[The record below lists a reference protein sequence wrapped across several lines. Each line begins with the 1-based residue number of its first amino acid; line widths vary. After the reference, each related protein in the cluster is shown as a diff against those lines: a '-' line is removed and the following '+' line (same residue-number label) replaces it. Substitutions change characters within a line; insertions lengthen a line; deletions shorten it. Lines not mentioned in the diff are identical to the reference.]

1 MGDPLQVRLF
11 GYGVPYRVEVDGDG
25 GVKAIDTDAAQE
37 ADALYRSIRLLKGL
51 VGGSKSEKVGGE
63 WAYSMP
69 FGRCGVEGL
78 PREHLVVHFSAEAHL
93 DVLSAAGFE
102 TRRLYDGEIAH
113 IEPGAVVPLDF
124 RHPRFYKF

>member
-25 GVKAIDTDAAQE
+25 GVEAMDTDAAQE

-63 WAYSMP
+63 WA
-69 FGRCGVEGL
+69 
-78 PREHLVVHFSAEAHL
+78 
-93 DVLSAAGFE
+93 
-102 TRRLYDGEIAH
+102 
-113 IEPGAVVPLDF
+113 
-124 RHPRFYKF
+124 